1 MTCLSAACFAAS
13 FHVIPVMKQSRYVTH
28 MSLLHQPFI
37 LPHLSPCYGP
47 HHPCAHPNQG
57 PSLIR
62 IWPFTSNT
70 ARTWNP
76 YPLSGGRV
84 IKVISSY
91 LVTISC
97 PLVSHLTHPH
107 FTFDPSPF
115 HIEPT
120 LFFAF
125 HLPFIPTLSYH
136 PDHLCVYSN
145 SSDRRHTIRTAM
157 FCSYTF

>member
-1 MTCLSAACFAAS
+1 
-13 FHVIPVMKQSRYVTH
+13 MKQSQYVTR

-37 LPHLSPCYGP
+37 LPCSSPCYSP
-47 HHPCAHPNQG
+47 HHPCAHPDQG
-57 PSLIR
+57 PSLIH

-84 IKVISSY
+84 IEVISSY

-97 PLVSHLTHPH
+97 PLISHLTHPH

-120 LFFAF
+120 LFFVF

-136 PDHLCVYSN
+136 PDRFCVYSD
-145 SSDRRHTIRTAM
+145 SSDRQHTIRTAM